1 MKEWTTIGRVMT
13 LCLALTG
20 GAAFAQDE
28 APAAPAPAAE
38 PSAEFPSA
46 ASLFDKHTEAIGGKD
61 KVFGETTRMLSGTLK
76 IFVSGE
82 EAPRQTGI
90 MRLTAKAP
98 NSLIQEIVFPGQ
110 STEQRKFDG
119 KAGWVTKEDGTAT
132 PMGPEELER
141 ITVAANFYAESDYEN
156 QFKSI
161 ETVEQQE
168 IEGDTINVVK
178 VVHFS
183 GRTEAFL
190 FSEKSGLL
198 VGVIGTRMVGEQ
210 MGQFRR
216 SYEDYKDFG
225 SGILTP
231 TVVREVVGNLMFE
244 MTFNKVETGIDFP
257 ELKRPENIPDADLSG
272 FRKP

>member
-1 MKEWTTIGRVMT
+1 VKEWTTIGRVLT
-13 LCLALTG
+13 LCLALSG

-38 PSAEFPSA
+38 PEAEFPSA
-46 ASLFDKHTEAIGGKD
+46 ASLFEKHIEAIGGKE
-61 KVFGETTRMLSGTLK
+61 KVFGERTRMLSGTLK
-76 IFVSGE
+76 IYVSGE
-82 EAPRQTGI
+82 DAPRQTGI

-98 NSLIQEIVFPGQ
+98 NLLIQEIVFPGQ

-141 ITVAANFYAESDYEN
+141 MTVAANFYAEADYEK
-156 QFKSI
+156 QYKSI
-161 ETVEQQE
+161 ETVEKQE
-168 IEGDTINVVK
+168 VDGDTVYVVK
-178 VVHFS
+178 VTHFS

-190 FSEKSGLL
+190 FSDKTGLL
-198 VGVIGTRMVGEQ
+198 VGVIGTRKVGDQ

-216 SYEDYKDFG
+216 SYEDYTDFG
-225 SGILTP
+225 SGILSP
-231 TVVREVVGNLMFE
+231 KIVREVVGNLMFE
-244 MTFNKVETGIDFP
+244 MTFNKVETGIEFP
-257 ELKRPENIPDADLSG
+257 ELKRPENIPDADLSK